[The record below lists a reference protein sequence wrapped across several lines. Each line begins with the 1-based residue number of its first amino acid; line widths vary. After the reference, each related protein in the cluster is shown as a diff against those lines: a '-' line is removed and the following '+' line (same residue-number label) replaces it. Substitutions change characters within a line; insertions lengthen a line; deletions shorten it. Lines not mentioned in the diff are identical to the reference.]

1 MDRRTTFKKFLG
13 VEAAATVGNHRQEDA
28 LPLGGGLTP
37 YSGTWNYAIAAHLLR
52 RAMFGPTH
60 QQILDAVRDGMD
72 KTLDKLFTPVQLPM
86 DPVIYSDNPIDPNVI
101 KGQPWV
107 KTPLNPSVQ
116 GNVAFKENSLFAW
129 MMEQI
134 YKEGVS
140 ITEKMTLFWHNHFV
154 VSEIFDPRMSF
165 DYIQLLRSN
174 CLKNFK
180 ELTKQITVDKAMLYY
195 LNGNQNTNLAPNE
208 NYARELMELFTLGK
222 GDLAG
227 PGDYTTFT
235 EQDVMEVA
243 KALTG
248 WYVPVD
254 RRNTTYQPLA
264 VFDSNLH
271 DKSTKTL
278 SHRFNNTKIVNAG
291 ANEYKQVIDV
301 IFQKREAA
309 TFISRKLYRYFIYY
323 KVSSAIESDIVD
335 GLADTLVANNFDI
348 APVVRELLSSS
359 HFYTDESLGALI
371 RPPYEFVFNTLK
383 AMKFNSSQVSS
394 IEDTYNLYLHLY
406 RSTNGLQQVYFDVPS
421 VAGWTP
427 YYQEPSFHEIWVN
440 SVTLPLRTALTTGLA
455 TKTIKVRNIAQK
467 LFGLEL
473 TNYVSDF
480 SAPGDATRLI
490 NDIVA
495 HLLPKPIYQ
504 NQLDYLKSKLLGNM
518 TEAQWKTNWDAF
530 IASPNDAQKKA
541 AVENRLKLLI
551 SNLLTMPEYYLS

>member
-13 VEAAATVGNHRQEDA
+13 VEAAATVGNRRQEDA

-37 YSGTWNYAIAAHLLR
+37 YSGTWNYANAAHLLR

-72 KTLDKLFTPVQLPM
+72 KTLDKLFTPVQLPL
-86 DPVIYSDNPIDPNVI
+86 DPVIYSDNPVDPNVT
-101 KGQPWV
+101 KGQSWV
-107 KTPLNPSVQ
+107 KTPLNPSIQ

-154 VSEIFDPRMSF
+154 VSEIYDPRMSF
-165 DYIQLLRSN
+165 DYIQLLREN
-174 CLKNFK
+174 CLQNFK
-180 ELTKQITVDKAMLYY
+180 DLTKKITVDKAMLIY
-195 LNGNQNTNLAPNE
+195 LNGNQNTNVAPNE
-208 NYARELMELFTLGK
+208 NFARELMELFTLGK
-222 GDLAG
+222 GELAG

-235 EQDVMEVA
+235 EQDVLAVA

-248 WYVPVD
+248 WTVPVD
-254 RRNTTYQPLA
+254 RRNTTYIPLA
-264 VFDSNLH
+264 AFVPGLH
-271 DKSTKTL
+271 DTSTKLL
-278 SHRFNNTKIVNAG
+278 SHRFGNKSIVNAG
-291 ANEYKQVIDV
+291 ADEYKNVVDL
-301 IFQKREAA
+301 IFEKREAA
-309 TFISRKLYRYFIYY
+309 TFICRKLYRYFIYY

-335 GLADTLVANNFDI
+335 GLADTLVANNFNI

-440 SVTLPLRTALTTGLA
+440 SVTLPLRTTLTTGLA
-455 TKTIKVRNIAQK
+455 AKTIKVRNIAQK

-504 NQLDYLKSKLLGNM
+504 NQLDYLKSKLLGNL

-530 IASPNDAQKKA
+530 VASPNDTQKKA